1 MQSGNL
7 AAQLVAAALLAP
19 SACQAQDTADTNTV
33 TVTLHASVNSLG
45 VFQAEADVAATG
57 AWSAPYREASSHRP
71 ADLLSP
77 ELFGGFLTKGQQG
90 DLDAAQKA
98 YERQISINPRDP
110 YAYNNLGLLQERQ
123 GRWDAAIESFRMQLR
138 VHAGDSGATSNLPR
152 AL

>member
-19 SACQAQDTADTNTV
+19 SACHAQDTAATNTV

-77 ELFGGFLTKGQQG
+77 ELFGGFLTKGH
-90 DLDAAQKA
+90 LDAPPAVLDA
-98 YERQISINPRDP
+98 DHSGPPLHDCLR
-110 YAYNNLGLLQERQ
+110 
-123 GRWDAAIESFRMQLR
+123 GRSRSSRTIPTPGTTW
-138 VHAGDSGATSNLPR
+138 GAL
-152 AL
+152 

>member
-1 MQSGNL
+1 MERSVPGSVLASTGRSSFSGAVWRLPYKGPFGCAPGGSRRRSFRTSASRLFERAVKVKPDDPDAWNNLGRAL
-7 AAQLVAAALLAP
+7 AA
-19 SACQAQDTADTNTV
+19 
-33 TVTLHASVNSLG
+33 
-45 VFQAEADVAATG
+45 
-57 AWSAPYREASSHRP
+57 
-71 ADLLSP
+71 
-77 ELFGGFLTKGQQG
+77 QG